1 MAWHKI
7 DSTCFFSCKF
17 PQHPLTIAD
26 SLISTIAKDRAGWA
40 CQIRSNMQ
48 RKVHAVGRTDIG
60 RVRSTN
66 QDSMLVD
73 NESGLFVVAD
83 GMGGH
88 AGGEIASRICIE
100 QVKREVA
107 TRIDPDL
114 AKNVKSH
121 PDAALLNALANSINY
136 ASARIYEHSLED
148 PSLRGMGTTA
158 TVVKIVDDYAYCAHV
173 GDSRFYLVRS
183 GFIYQ
188 LTFDHSLVNEQV
200 RAGILTPEEA
210 EVHHLKNVITRSVGY
225 QEEEDVDTLCVHLEK
240 GDLLVLC
247 SDGLH
252 GKINDAELSQIA
264 NKRGTAAVAELV
276 DLANDRGGEDNITLI
291 MAEVR

>member
-1 MAWHKI
+1 
-7 DSTCFFSCKF
+7 
-17 PQHPLTIAD
+17 
-26 SLISTIAKDRAGWA
+26 
-40 CQIRSNMQ
+40 MQ

-66 QDSMLVD
+66 QDSMLVE
-73 NESGLFVVAD
+73 NESGLLVVAD

-107 TRIDPDL
+107 TRIDPEL

-121 PDAALLNALANSINY
+121 PDPALLNALANSINY

>member
-1 MAWHKI
+1 
-7 DSTCFFSCKF
+7 
-17 PQHPLTIAD
+17 
-26 SLISTIAKDRAGWA
+26 
-40 CQIRSNMQ
+40 MQ

-88 AGGEIASRICIE
+88 AGCEIASRICIE

-107 TRIDPDL
+107 TRIDPEL
-114 AKNVKSH
+114 AKSVKSH
-121 PDAALLNALANSINY
+121 PDPALLNALANSINY

-158 TVVKIVDDYAYCAHV
+158 TVVKIVEDYAYCAHV

-225 QEEEDVDTLCVHLEK
+225 QEEEDVDTICVHLEK

-291 MAEVR
+291 MVEVR